1 MEHIV
6 FYAVAAFAG
15 LRALCPP
22 DAGLRDRDPCPDPL
36 ARVLYGFITG
46 AIAASAYFFLFV
58 GKRALECCDLIAV
71 AILAYLF
78 SYFIWAL
85 FFAKKART

>member
-1 MEHIV
+1 MHQII
-6 FYAVAAFAG
+6 FYGVAALAG
-15 LRALCPP
+15 FRALCPP

-36 ARVLYGFITG
+36 ARILFGFITG
-46 AIAASAYFFLFV
+46 AIAAVAYFFLFV
-58 GKRALECCDLIAV
+58 GKRALEVCDLIAV
-71 AILAYLF
+71 AMLAYLF